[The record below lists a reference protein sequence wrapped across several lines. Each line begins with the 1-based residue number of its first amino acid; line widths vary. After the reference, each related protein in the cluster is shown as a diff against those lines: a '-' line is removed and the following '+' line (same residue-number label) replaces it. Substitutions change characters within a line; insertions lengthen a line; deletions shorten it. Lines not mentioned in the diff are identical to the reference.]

1 MSLLAVLTK
10 RIIMKRLFKQLIAKI
25 AAKDSGAATFTVAG
39 ALVAVGAWLELH
51 PDVVYLIPMEYQGV
65 GLLVV
70 GALVGIARA
79 RSLLLQK
86 TDQAPKPLDSKDP

>member
-1 MSLLAVLTK
+1 MSLLTVLTK
-10 RIIMKRLFKQLIAKI
+10 RIIMKRLFKQLIAKV

-39 ALVAVGAWLELH
+39 ALVAAGAWLELH

-79 RSLLLQK
+79 RSLLKKGPPQEPPRSE
-86 TDQAPKPLDSKDP
+86 DQ

>member
-10 RIIMKRLFKQLIAKI
+10 RILMKRLFKQLIAKI

-79 RSLLLQK
+79 RSLLQK
-86 TDQAPKPLDSKDP
+86 GSPSPPESK